1 LSTLDALS
9 KLGFGPVMIDRFWKP
24 FMRGVF
30 LENELSTTVRKF
42 EETFRLFAQGDTV
55 LPRLGIGELPKQLAG
70 KLPQESLAL
79 GTEITKVKAREIE
92 SVDGKR
98 WEGRAVVLATEMDP
112 ANRLLGIEGKP
123 GQWNAVDCLYF
134 SLPEDKL
141 PTSEPI
147 LHLDGTGEGPVNN
160 LTFVSTLC
168 DCAPSGR
175 ALASTSVIGRQ
186 ETEHEELAQELLG
199 QLRNWFGKGIE
210 WEFVKGYRIR
220 QAVPTTPVATVPAP
234 VVNGIHRCGDY
245 CGLPSIDAAM
255 RSGRETA
262 ERIIGESKE

>member
-1 LSTLDALS
+1 
-9 KLGFGPVMIDRFWKP
+9 M
-24 FMRGVF
+24 
-30 LENELSTTVRKF
+30 
-42 EETFRLFAQGDTV
+42 
-55 LPRLGIGELPKQLAG
+55 IGELPKQLAE

-112 ANRLLGIEGKP
+112 ANRLLGIEDKP

-134 SLPEDKL
+134 SLPEDQL

-168 DCAPSGR
+168 DCERDASGR

-186 ETEHEELAQELLG
+186 EVGHEELAGEVLEQLG
-199 QLRNWFGKGIE
+199 SWFGRGIE
-210 WEFVKGYRIR
+210 WEFVKGYRMH
-220 QAVPTTPVATVPAP
+220 QAVPVCVLRNSPEPMVDGV
-234 VVNGIHRCGDY
+234 HRCGDY
-245 CGLPSIDAAM
+245 FGLPSIDAAIA
-255 RSGRETA
+255 RVG
-262 ERIIGESKE
+262 